1 MMCIAGKNDL
11 RVPPSQ
17 GYEFYHALK
26 VGIGSY
32 DQILHTPYIGT
43 GQGGLYEH
51 L

>member
-1 MMCIAGKNDL
+1 MCIAGKNDL

-26 VGIGSY
+26 VGIGNY
-32 DQILHTPYIGT
+32 DQILHTIPRHRAR
-43 GQGGLYEH
+43 LS